1 MGKVYR
7 SCEGVQNLDHC
18 FDQLKLEIS
27 DIMVENIEKRFDSF
41 QSELRKYA
49 LESGHAQ
56 VEELTEMKRENEAL
70 EVKTVLLDQ
79 QVRTLQASMSL
90 IRNTEIMSK
99 PVNETTE
106 NFLGF
111 DSIGQNVE
119 VLKEVFSHIIETV
132 EGEFMSDL
140 IPKSLVDV
148 NNNSDFK
155 GRKNPKKSQ
164 KGKEQ
169 VETRLTRSKR
179 KASGGFLV
187 NPRKFYP
194 CLICGEKKH
203 MDYSPHQLKNHYRD
217 SHGYQ
222 LGTGPLP
229 ITISQLEEKPAIGSQ
244 QSTTK
249 CHICDTNFKELETL
263 FLHKS
268 LHVNPKFCRYKCSK
282 ETCKEA
288 FVLKVQLQNH
298 EKVYYHDH
306 MGSE

>member
-1 MGKVYR
+1 
-7 SCEGVQNLDHC
+7 
-18 FDQLKLEIS
+18 
-27 DIMVENIEKRFDSF
+27 
-41 QSELRKYA
+41 
-49 LESGHAQ
+49 
-56 VEELTEMKRENEAL
+56 MK
-70 EVKTVLLDQ
+70 
-79 QVRTLQASMSL
+79 
-90 IRNTEIMSK
+90 
-99 PVNETTE
+99 PTE

-140 IPKSLVDV
+140 MSKSLVDV

-155 GRKNPKKSQ
+155 RRKNPKKSQ

-179 KASGGFLV
+179 KASGGSLV

-229 ITISQLEEKPAIGSQ
+229 ITISQLEEKTAIDSQ

-249 CHICDTNFKELETL
+249 CHICDTNFKDLDTL

-282 ETCKEA
+282 ENCKEA

-298 EKVYYHDH
+298 EKVYHTI
-306 MGSE
+306 

>member
-1 MGKVYR
+1 
-7 SCEGVQNLDHC
+7 
-18 FDQLKLEIS
+18 
-27 DIMVENIEKRFDSF
+27 MVENIEKRFDSF

-111 DSIGQNVE
+111 DTIGQNVE

-140 IPKSLVDV
+140 MSKSLVDV
-148 NNNSDFK
+148 NNNNSDFK

-179 KASGGFLV
+179 KASGGSLV

-229 ITISQLEEKPAIGSQ
+229 ITISQLEEKPAIDSQ

-249 CHICDTNFKELETL
+249 CHICDTNFKDLETL